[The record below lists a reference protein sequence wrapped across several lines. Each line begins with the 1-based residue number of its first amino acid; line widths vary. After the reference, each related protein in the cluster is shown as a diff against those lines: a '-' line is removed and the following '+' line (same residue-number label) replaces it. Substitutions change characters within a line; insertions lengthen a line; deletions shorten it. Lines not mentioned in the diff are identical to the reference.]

1 MGERG
6 RGGWTVV
13 GGRAAVAKLGT
24 VEGGAAGGA
33 AGEARAVGRCG
44 GRAAA
49 DAVRR
54 RRGRWRAA
62 EGEGKNRWRERGS
75 RKKI

>member
-54 RRGRWRAA
+54 RRGRGGAA
-62 EGEGKNRWRERGS
+62 EVEEVERRLVRGK
-75 RKKI
+75 KY